1 VTLGVAGGAW
11 WAVALCLLLGTW
23 ATAVWLAT
31 RSAETLDE
39 ATPRAVVKVR
49 VDCPQRFWPGQEV
62 VWARQRFTVRAVDGD
77 EVTLREQGFW
87 MDADDEWWEG
97 GE

>member
-1 VTLGVAGGAW
+1 VTLGVAGGVW
-11 WAVALCLLLGTW
+11 WAVGLCLLLGIWTV
-23 ATAVWLAT
+23 ALSLA
-31 RSAETLDE
+31 RAARVVDE
-39 ATPRAVVKVR
+39 AVSGVVKVR

-97 GE
+97 E